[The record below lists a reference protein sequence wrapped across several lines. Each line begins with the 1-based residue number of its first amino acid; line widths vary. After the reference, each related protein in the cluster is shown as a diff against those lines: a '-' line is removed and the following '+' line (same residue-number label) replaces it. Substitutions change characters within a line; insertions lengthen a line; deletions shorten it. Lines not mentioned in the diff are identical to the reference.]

1 MMDDGIYDGVDPLFA
16 PDIAEGCGQLDE
28 YPPSPVDL

>member
-1 MMDDGIYDGVDPLFA
+1 MDDGIYDGVDPLFA

-28 YPPSPVDL
+28 FPLSPVDL